1 MIPNRLISVLALVSF
16 VLTLLWLVFMLTGV
30 ANYGIHEKFDELR
43 SILSKE
49 DTLFYLAY
57 VNAALITVI
66 VTLLFASLFVYCKA
80 KSFIWSVIALIFVPI
95 YSILNLISYLS
106 QVTLVPYLLNLSNN
120 PNFTNASEVL
130 LRLTVQQWPQ
140 SFIWFINN
148 LAYAVLGI
156 PSVVFGIILIHDK
169 TQLKIAGVLLS
180 LNGIACII
188 GVVGVLM
195 HNGVMSMGSAVG
207 GAIYLVALIPLSIG
221 FLRH

>member
-1 MIPNRLISVLALVSF
+1 MPKRLIGVLALVSF

-30 ANYGIHEKFDELR
+30 ANYGIQDKFDELL

-49 DTLFYLAY
+49 GDLFYLTY
-57 VNAALITVI
+57 INATLITVS

-80 KSFIWSVIALIFVPI
+80 KSLVWAVIALVFVPV
-95 YSILNLISYLS
+95 YSILNLISYFS

-120 PNFTNASEVL
+120 PNFTNASELL
-130 LRLTVQQWPQ
+130 LRLSVQQWPQ
-140 SFIWFINN
+140 SFIWFTNN
-148 LAYAVLGI
+148 LAYAILGI

-169 TQLKIAGVLLS
+169 TLLKIAGVMFS

-188 GVVGVLM
+188 GVVGILM

-207 GAIYLVALIPLSIG
+207 GAIYLVSLIPLSIG
-221 FLRH
+221 FLRQ

>member
-1 MIPNRLISVLALVSF
+1 MPNKSIGVLALVLF

-30 ANYGIHEKFDELR
+30 ANYGIHENFDELL
-43 SILSKE
+43 SLLSKG
-49 DTLFYLAY
+49 DALFYVAY
-57 VNAALITVI
+57 VNAALITAI

-80 KSFIWSVIALIFVPI
+80 KSPVWAVIALIFVPV
-95 YSILNLISYLS
+95 YSFLNLISYLS
-106 QVTLVPYLLNLSNN
+106 QVTLVPYLMNLSNN
-120 PNFTNASEVL
+120 QNFTNASEVL

-140 SFIWFINN
+140 SFIWFMNN

-169 TQLKIAGVLLS
+169 TLLKIAGVLLS

-188 GVVGVLM
+188 GVAGVLM
-195 HNGVMSMGSAVG
+195 HNDVLSVGSALG

-221 FLRH
+221 FLRK